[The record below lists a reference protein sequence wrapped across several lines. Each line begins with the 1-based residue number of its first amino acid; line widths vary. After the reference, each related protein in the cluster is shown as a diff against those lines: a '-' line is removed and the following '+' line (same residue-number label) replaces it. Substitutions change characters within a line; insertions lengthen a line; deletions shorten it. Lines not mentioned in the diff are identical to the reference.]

1 MIQLQ
6 HLSKAFSSARATIH
20 ALNDVTLEIPSG
32 EIFGVI
38 GKTGAGKSTLIRCVN
53 LLEQPS
59 KGKVII
65 EGVNLCGLTSRQLRA
80 ERRSIGMI
88 FQHFNLLESRTVY
101 ENITFPLELTK
112 QSKESIKATV
122 EPLLELVGLSERQH
136 AYPRQLSG
144 GQKQRV
150 AIARAL
156 ATKPKLLL
164 CDEATSALDP
174 ETTQS
179 ILALLKKINREFNLT
194 ILLITH
200 EMDVVKSI
208 CDRVG
213 VLSQGSLIEQGT
225 VIEIFTEPKKEET
238 KSLTQKSLHLEL
250 PNYLK
255 ERLQNH
261 YKAGLNPIVR
271 LAYVGASANEPVIAH
286 LQKQFNVAV
295 SILQADLESIH
306 DSVIGFTV
314 CQLMG
319 EQEACSKSIQYL
331 VDSGIKV
338 EIIGYV

>member
-6 HLSKAFSSARATIH
+6 HLSKSFSAARTTIH
-20 ALNDVTLEIPSG
+20 ALNDITLEIPSG

-59 KGKVII
+59 NGKVVI
-65 EGVNLCGLTSRQLRA
+65 EGVDLCTLSPCELRA
-80 ERRSIGMI
+80 QRKSIGMI

-101 ENITFPLELTK
+101 ENVAFPLELSR
-112 QSKESIKATV
+112 QSNQSIKETV
-122 EPLLELVGLSERQH
+122 EPLLELVGLSDRQN
-136 AYPRQLSG
+136 AYPHQLSG

-208 CDRVG
+208 CDRIG
-213 VLSQGSLIEQGT
+213 VLSQGKLVEQGT

-250 PNYLK
+250 PNYLQ
-255 ERLQNH
+255 ERLSKEYQE
-261 YKAGLNPIVR
+261 GLNPIVR

-314 CQLMG
+314 CQLVG
-319 EQEACSKSIQYL
+319 EQEACSESIQYL
-331 VDSGIKV
+331 IDSGIKV
-338 EIIGYV
+338 EVVGYV